1 MFHDWRP
8 VAHVCRVRR
17 RDTLDPRYETALASS
32 MHRLDPSL
40 ADAIFRLFFSSIFV
54 LLGGEHLVDD
64 SLLQHIMPAWVPAKR
79 LVSALSGVV
88 LLSGGLCI
96 ATGLYLRWAALMLG
110 GFLIV
115 VTLLVHVPGMLATPT
130 DIPSEAG
137 WLWDVF
143 QRSNFIKNVCLLGVC
158 VHLLTHEPGRFTL
171 DRALERLRTR
181 RRS

>member
-1 MFHDWRP
+1 MR
-8 VAHVCRVRR
+8 
-17 RDTLDPRYETALASS
+17 
-32 MHRLDPSL
+32 RLDPSV

-64 SLLQHIMPAWVPAKR
+64 TLIQHIMPLWVPMKR
-79 LVSALSGVV
+79 LVSMASGVI

-96 ATGLYLRWAALMLG
+96 ATGLWLRAAALMLG
-110 GFLIV
+110 GFLVV
-115 VTLLVHVPGMLATPT
+115 VTLLVHVPGMLGVPEH
-130 DIPSEAG
+130 IPAQAG

-171 DRALERLRTR
+171 PRYLSRLRSR
-181 RRS
+181 QGNKPA